1 LNAEPTR
8 ALVLSGDGGRGAYQ
22 VGVHKALEELNLF
35 TGVIVGT
42 SIDAVNGAM
51 LASGHNAASLEHE
64 WRQMNVKR
72 VHRLRRDFWRILRW
86 PSLLSTDLWARTLQE
101 QVDFGRLADSPIQLR
116 ITATEVESGQLRIFT
131 NDEITVRYVLAS
143 CSITIVYPWTI
154 LNGMHYWD
162 GGVMASTPLAPAI
175 DAGANEIIVVLLSPV
190 GARRMPLA
198 RNLVR
203 AAGCAFELVLLASF
217 ENDLKQL
224 QRMNTLVHSGLDTDH
239 RVINFTVIAPSEYV
253 PLEWILSYDAD
264 QIDHLIE
271 LGYRDASQ
279 ALTGAQATHQ

>member
-1 LNAEPTR
+1 MNAEPTR
-8 ALVLSGDGGRGAYQ
+8 ALVLSGGGGRGAYQ
-22 VGVHKALEELNLF
+22 VGVYKALEELNLLP
-35 TGVIVGT
+35 GVIVGT
-42 SIDAVNGAM
+42 SIGAVNGAM

-86 PSLLSTDLWARTLQE
+86 PSLLSTDPWARTLQD
-101 QVDFGRLADSPIQLR
+101 QIDFDRLVGSPIQLR

-131 NDEITVRYVLAS
+131 NDEITVRHVLAS
-143 CSITIVYPWTI
+143 CSIPIVYPWTI

-175 DAGANEIIVVLLSPV
+175 DAGAHEIIVVLLSPV

-203 AAGCAFELVLLASF
+203 AAGFAFELVLLASF

-224 QRMNTLVHSGLDTDH
+224 QRVNARVHSGLDTDH
-239 RVINFTVIAPSEYV
+239 RVINLTVIAPSEYV
-253 PLEWILSYDAD
+253 PLEWILSYDVD

-279 ALTGAQATHQ
+279 ALADDQATHQ